1 MLRIIDCSWWIEMDD
16 RERLDKLVEI
26 LKGERN
32 EEHEHNDADVGGV
45 SGWVDN
51 YGVSDLL
58 DRLNDPRNRLMLEGI
73 LSGNGNNH
81 DEKPIDVF
89 LETINTA
96 KRYYCFEGE
105 FAPDPKEGKNGRPE
119 AIGLNIDMLYRIC
132 KDVSDSFYLDSGR
145 NILNF
150 TKLFRKR
157 VNEYIGSA
165 LK

>member
-1 MLRIIDCSWWIEMDD
+1 MDD
-16 RERLDKLVEI
+16 RERIDKIVEI
-26 LKGERN
+26 LKGERNEECKHNDLLLKGERN
-32 EEHEHNDADVGGV
+32 EEHEHNYADVGGV

-96 KRYYCFEGE
+96 KRYYCFEG
-105 FAPDPKEGKNGRPE
+105 
-119 AIGLNIDMLYRIC
+119 
-132 KDVSDSFYLDSGR
+132 
-145 NILNF
+145 
-150 TKLFRKR
+150 
-157 VNEYIGSA
+157 
-165 LK
+165 